1 MNIQSGSHLADKF
14 QFQLVGG
21 HLALDFANTLDFRYD
36 PERFIDL
43 LSSYERL
50 VAFFQQ
56 TGIITAQQV
65 HELLANTSESEA
77 RRTLRRAIELRETI
91 YFLFLSVLSG
101 QRARSAYLRAFN
113 RFLED
118 ARVPEKVTW
127 QKRSFV
133 RTYRDLAG
141 TAGGPLWAVIDA
153 AANLLTSPDCLR
165 IRECSEKNC
174 RWLFLDHS
182 KNHSRRWCDMK
193 VCGNRAKARRFY
205 ARLRGRA

>member
-1 MNIQSGSHLADKF
+1 MNIQSGSHMADKF
-14 QFQLVGG
+14 HFQLVGG

-36 PERFIDL
+36 PERFIEL

-50 VAFFQQ
+50 LAFFQQ
-56 TGIITAQQV
+56 TGIITAPQARK
-65 HELLANTSESEA
+65 LLANTSESEA
-77 RRTLRRAIELRETI
+77 RRALRRAIEFRETI

-101 QRARSAYLRAFN
+101 RRVGNAHLRAFN

-118 ARVPEKVTW
+118 ARVRENLTW

-133 RTYRDLAG
+133 RTYHDLAE
-141 TAGGPLWAVIDA
+141 TAGGPLWAVVDA
-153 AANLLTSPDCLR
+153 AADLLTCSDCLR
-165 IRECSEKNC
+165 IRECSEKTC
-174 RWLFLDHS
+174 RWLFLDQS

-193 VCGNRAKARRFY
+193 ICGNRAKARRFY